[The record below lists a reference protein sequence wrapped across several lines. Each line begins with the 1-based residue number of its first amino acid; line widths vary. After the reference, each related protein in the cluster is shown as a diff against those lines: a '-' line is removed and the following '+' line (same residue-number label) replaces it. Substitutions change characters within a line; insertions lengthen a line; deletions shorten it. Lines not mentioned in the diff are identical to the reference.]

1 MAQLYFSRDVK
12 VYVQQEGKM
21 WDIPVLDGFSFSQST
36 NNVEVTLNEM
46 SGASTRGRKLFND
59 SLAPA
64 EWSFS
69 TYARPFKSAGSGV
82 GAADTVTGNHHAV
95 EEVLW
100 ALMGGP
106 AAYASSTFTDQSDP
120 TATEQT
126 INFSKSNV
134 SVLGEATIWFEFPDA
149 NNPTIYKMTKGCVNE
164 ATMNFDIDGIATID
178 WSGFA
183 SLIEE
188 STQTAL
194 DAALGTVTEGVNDL
208 ANVINEGTACSVTS
222 NFIRNR
228 LSTVT
233 IVADDD
239 TTFSGDDGD
248 DGTYN
253 LVLTG
258 GSVTISNNITF
269 LTPSTLGCVNT
280 PLGHVTGTRSV
291 SGSLDCYL
299 NGAAAG
305 DSADFFSDLVGATSV
320 VTNSFAVNLS
330 VGGAAS
336 ATNPVVKF
344 TFPTAHFEIPAHDI
358 SDVISL
364 TTAFHG
370 LPSTI
375 GGTDEVVIEYKGVAL

>member
-12 VYVQQEGKM
+12 VYVQHGGKM

-46 SGASTRGRKLFND
+46 SGTSTRGRKLFND

-69 TYARPFKSAGSGV
+69 TYARPFVSSGAGV
-82 GAADTVTGNHHAV
+82 GAADTVANHHAV

-106 AAYASSTFTDQSDP
+106 AAYAAGVFTDQSVP
-120 TATEQT
+120 TLTEQT
-126 INFSKSNV
+126 IDFSESNV

-149 NNPTIYKMTKGCVNE
+149 TNPTIYKMNKSCVNE

-188 STQTAL
+188 SDQTAL
-194 DAALGTVTEGVNDL
+194 DAAIGVAL

-228 LSTVT
+228 LSTVAIT
-233 IVADDD
+233 ADD
-239 TTFSGDDGD
+239 TTTFPGAGA
-248 DGTYN
+248 GAYN

-299 NGAAAG
+299 NGAGAG
-305 DSADFFSDLVGATSV
+305 DSADFFDDLMGATSI
-320 VTNSFAVNLS
+320 VTNKFLVDLS
-330 VGGAAS
+330 IGGLAS

-344 TFPTAHFEIPAHDI
+344 SFPTAHFEIPAHDI
-358 SDVISL
+358 SDVVSL

>member
-12 VYVQQEGKM
+12 VYVQHGGKM

-46 SGASTRGRKLFND
+46 SGTSTRGRKLFND

-69 TYARPFKSAGSGV
+69 TYARPFVSSGAGV
-82 GAADTVTGNHHAV
+82 GAADTAANHHAV

-106 AAYASSTFTDQSDP
+106 AAYAAGVFTDQSAP
-120 TATEQT
+120 TLTEQT
-126 INFSKSNV
+126 IDFSESNV

-149 NNPTIYKMTKGCVNE
+149 TNPTIYKMNKSCVNE

-188 STQTAL
+188 SDQTAL
-194 DAALGTVTEGVNDL
+194 DAAIGVAL

-228 LSTVT
+228 LSTVAIT
-233 IVADDD
+233 ADD
-239 TTFSGDDGD
+239 TTTFPGAGA
-248 DGTYN
+248 GAYN

-299 NGAAAG
+299 NGAGAG
-305 DSADFFSDLVGATSV
+305 DSADFFDDLMGATSI
-320 VTNSFAVNLS
+320 VTNSFSVDLS
-330 VGGAAS
+330 VGGTAS

-344 TFPTAHFEIPAHDI
+344 SFPTAHFEIPAHDI
-358 SDVISL
+358 SDVVSL

>member
-12 VYVQQEGKM
+12 VYVQHGGKM

-46 SGASTRGRKLFND
+46 SGTSTRGRKLFND

-69 TYARPFKSAGSGV
+69 TYARPFVSSGAGV
-82 GAADTVTGNHHAV
+82 GAADTAANHHAV

-106 AAYASSTFTDQSDP
+106 AAYAAGVFTDQSAP
-120 TATEQT
+120 TLTEQT
-126 INFSKSNV
+126 IDFSESNV

-149 NNPTIYKMTKGCVNE
+149 TNPTIYKMTKGCVNE

-188 STQTAL
+188 SDQTAL
-194 DAALGTVTEGVNDL
+194 NAALGVAL

-228 LSTVT
+228 LSTVAIT
-233 IVADDD
+233 AAD
-239 TTFSGDDGD
+239 TATFPGAGA
-248 DGTYN
+248 GAYN

-299 NGAAAG
+299 NGAGAG
-305 DSADFFSDLVGATSV
+305 DSADFFDDLMGATSI
-320 VTNSFAVNLS
+320 VTNSFSVDLS
-330 VGGAAS
+330 VGGTAS
-336 ATNPVVKF
+336 STNPVVKF
-344 TFPTAHFEIPAHDI
+344 SFPTAHFEIPAHDI
-358 SDVISL
+358 SDVVSL

>member
-12 VYVQQEGKM
+12 VYVQHEGKM

-69 TYARPFKSAGSGV
+69 TYARPFVSAGSGV
-82 GAADTVTGNHHAV
+82 GAADTVAGNHHAV

-106 AAYASSTFTDQSDP
+106 AAYASSAFTGQTVP

-126 INFSKSNV
+126 VDFSESNV
-134 SVLGEATIWFEFPDA
+134 SVLGESTIWFEFPDA
-149 NNPTIYKMTKGCVNE
+149 TNPTIYKMTKGCVNE

-188 STQTAL
+188 ATQADLDTAI
-194 DAALGTVTEGVNDL
+194 GVAL

-233 IVADDD
+233 IVADDT
-239 TTFSGDDGD
+239 TTFSGDGD
-248 DGTYN
+248 NDGTYN

-299 NGAAAG
+299 NGATAG
-305 DSADFFSDLVGATSV
+305 DSADFFSDLIGATSV

-330 VGGAAS
+330 VGGAPS

-344 TFPTAHFEIPAHDI
+344 TFPQAHFEIPAHDI
-358 SDVISL
+358 SDVVSL

>member
-12 VYVQQEGKM
+12 VYVQHEGKM

-69 TYARPFKSAGSGV
+69 TYARPFVSAGSGV
-82 GAADTVTGNHHAV
+82 GAADTVAGNHHAV

-106 AAYASSTFTDQSDP
+106 AAYASSAFTGQTVP

-126 INFSKSNV
+126 VDFSESNV
-134 SVLGEATIWFEFPDA
+134 SVLGEATIWFEFPDTT
-149 NNPTIYKMTKGCVNE
+149 NPTIYKMTKGCVNE

-188 STQTAL
+188 ATQADLDTAI
-194 DAALGTVTEGVNDL
+194 GVAL

-233 IVADDD
+233 IVADDT
-239 TTFSGDDGD
+239 TTFSGDGD
-248 DGTYN
+248 NDGTYN

-375 GGTDEVVIEYKGVAL
+375 DGTDEVVIEYKGVAL

>member
-12 VYVQQEGKM
+12 VYVQQGGKM

-69 TYARPFKSAGSGV
+69 TYARPFVSAGSGV

-100 ALMGGP
+100 ALMSGP
-106 AAYASSTFTDQSDP
+106 AVYASSAFTGQTVP

-126 INFSKSNV
+126 VDFSESNV

-149 NNPTIYKMTKGCVNE
+149 TNPTIYKMTKGCVNE

-188 STQTAL
+188 SDQTAL
-194 DAALGTVTEGVNDL
+194 DAALGAAL

-233 IVADDD
+233 IIADDT
-239 TTFSGDDGD
+239 TTFSGDGD
-248 DGTYN
+248 NDGTYN

-336 ATNPVVKF
+336 STNPVVKF

>member
-12 VYVQQEGKM
+12 VYVQHGGKM

-46 SGASTRGRKLFND
+46 SGTSTRGRKLFND

-69 TYARPFKSAGSGV
+69 TYARPFISAGSGV
-82 GAADTVTGNHHAV
+82 GAADTATNHHAV

-106 AAYASSTFTDQSDP
+106 AAYASSSFTNQTVH
-120 TATEQT
+120 TATEAT
-126 INFSKSNV
+126 IDFSESNT
-134 SVLGEATIWFEFPDA
+134 SVLGEAVVWFEFPDA
-149 NNPTIYKMTKGCVNE
+149 TLPTIYRLSGACVNE

-183 SLIEE
+183 SLIAE
-188 STQTAL
+188 STQAALDTAL
-194 DAALGTVTEGVNDL
+194 GV
-208 ANVINEGTACSVTS
+208 ANANLINEGGSCDDTN

-228 LSTVT
+228 LSTVAIT
-233 IVADDD
+233 AAD
-239 TTFSGDDGD
+239 TTTFPGAGSGV
-248 DGTYN
+248 YN

-258 GSVTISNNITF
+258 GSITISNNITF
-269 LTPSTLGCVNT
+269 LTPSTLACVNV

-291 SGSLDCYL
+291 SGSMDCYL
-299 NGAAAG
+299 NGDGAG
-305 DSADFFSDLVGATSV
+305 ASGDFFDDLINATDV
-320 VTNSFAVNLS
+320 VTNSFNIELGI
-330 VGGAAS
+330 GGAAS
-336 ATNPVVKF
+336 ATNPAVTF
-344 TFPTAHFEIPAHDI
+344 TFPTAHVEIPAHDI
-358 SDVISL
+358 GDVISL

-375 GGTDEVVIEYKGVAL
+375 GGTDEVTIKYEGV

>member
-12 VYVQQEGKM
+12 VYVQHEGKM

-69 TYARPFKSAGSGV
+69 TYARPFKSAGGTGV
-82 GAADTVTGNHHAV
+82 GVADSVLGNHHAV

-106 AAYASSTFTDQSDP
+106 ATYAASTFTNQSAP

-134 SVLGEATIWFEFPDA
+134 SVLGEATIWFEFPDT

-188 STQTAL
+188 ATQADLDTAI
-194 DAALGTVTEGVNDL
+194 GVAL

-233 IVADDD
+233 IVADDT
-239 TTFSGDDGD
+239 TTFSGDGD
-248 DGTYN
+248 NDGTYN

-344 TFPTAHFEIPAHDI
+344 TFPQAHFEIPAHDI

>member
-12 VYVQQEGKM
+12 VYVQQGGKM

-46 SGASTRGRKLFND
+46 SGTSTRGRKLFND

-64 EWSFS
+64 EWAFS
-69 TYARPFKSAGSGV
+69 TYARPFVSAGSGV
-82 GAADTVTGNHHAV
+82 GAADTAANHHAV

-106 AAYASSTFTDQSDP
+106 ATYASSAFTGQSAP
-120 TATEQT
+120 TTTEQT
-126 INFSKSNV
+126 IDFSESNV

-149 NNPTIYKMTKGCVNE
+149 TNPTIYKMTKSCVNE

-188 STQTAL
+188 SDQSAL
-194 DAALGTVTEGVNDL
+194 DAALGVAL

-233 IVADDD
+233 IVAADT
-239 TTFSGDDGD
+239 TTFSGDGD
-248 DGTYN
+248 NDGTYN

-280 PLGHVTGTRSV
+280 PLGHVSGTRSV

-305 DSADFFSDLVGATSV
+305 DSADFFSDLVNATSV

-330 VGGAAS
+330 VGGTAS
-336 ATNPVVKF
+336 STNPAVKF

-375 GGTDEVVIEYKGVAL
+375 GGTDEVVIEYKGVALT

>member
-12 VYVQQEGKM
+12 VYVQHEGKM

-82 GAADTVTGNHHAV
+82 GAADTVAGNHHAV

-106 AAYASSTFTDQSDP
+106 AAYASSAFTGQTVP

-126 INFSKSNV
+126 VDFSESNV
-134 SVLGEATIWFEFPDA
+134 SVLGEATIWFEFPDTT
-149 NNPTIYKMTKGCVNE
+149 NPTIYKMTKGCVNE

-188 STQTAL
+188 ATQADLDTAI
-194 DAALGTVTEGVNDL
+194 GVAL

-239 TTFSGDDGD
+239 TTFSGDEGD

-336 ATNPVVKF
+336 STNPVVKF

>member
-82 GAADTVTGNHHAV
+82 GAADTVVGNHHAV

-106 AAYASSTFTDQSDP
+106 ATYASSAFTDQSVP
-120 TATEQT
+120 TTTEQT
-126 INFSKSNV
+126 IDFSESNV

-149 NNPTIYKMTKGCVNE
+149 TNPTIYKMTKGCVNE

-188 STQTAL
+188 SDQAAL
-194 DAALGTVTEGVNDL
+194 DAALGVAL

-233 IVADDD
+233 IVAADD

>member
-12 VYVQQEGKM
+12 VYVQHEGKM

-69 TYARPFKSAGSGV
+69 TYARPFKSAGGTGV
-82 GAADTVTGNHHAV
+82 GVADSVVGNHHAV

-106 AAYASSTFTDQSDP
+106 AAYASSTFTNQSAP

-134 SVLGEATIWFEFPDA
+134 SVLGEATIWFEFPDTT
-149 NNPTIYKMTKGCVNE
+149 NPTIYKMTKGCVNE

-188 STQTAL
+188 ATQADLDTAI
-194 DAALGTVTEGVNDL
+194 GVAL

-233 IVADDD
+233 IVADDT
-239 TTFSGDDGD
+239 TTFSGDGD
-248 DGTYN
+248 NDGTYN

-336 ATNPVVKF
+336 STNPVVKF

>member
-12 VYVQQEGKM
+12 VYVQHGTKM

-46 SGASTRGRKLFND
+46 SGTSTRGRKLFND

-69 TYARPFKSAGSGV
+69 TYARPFVSAGGPGV
-82 GAADTVTGNHHAV
+82 GVADSVAGNHHAV

-106 AAYASSTFTDQSDP
+106 ATYAAATFTNQSAP
-120 TATEQT
+120 TLTEQT
-126 INFSKSNV
+126 IDFSESNV

-149 NNPTIYKMTKGCVNE
+149 TNPTIYKMNKSCVNE

-188 STQTAL
+188 STQPAL
-194 DAALGTVTEGVNDL
+194 LAALGVAL

-228 LSTVT
+228 LSTVAIT
-233 IVADDD
+233 AAD
-239 TTFSGDDGD
+239 TATFPGAGSGV
-248 DGTYN
+248 YN

-299 NGAAAG
+299 NGAGAG
-305 DSADFFSDLVGATSV
+305 DSADFFDDLMDATSV
-320 VTNSFAVNLS
+320 VTNKFLVDLS
-330 VGGAAS
+330 IGGTAS

-344 TFPTAHFEIPAHDI
+344 SFPTAHFEIPAHDI
-358 SDVISL
+358 SDVVSL

-375 GGTDEVVIEYKGVAL
+375 DGTNEVVIEYKGVAL